1 MNKNNQIYGV
11 DISKGVFDVV
21 NSMGEHFQFKNNVS
35 GFKSFLKI
43 LMKEDLVV
51 MEATGYY
58 HYRLAQFLYEKGIK
72 VSVVNPLSVKR
83 FIQMKLSKIKT
94 DKSDAKAIC
103 EYASTNE
110 VPLYTARDKS
120 QAEALQILRLIA
132 IYTKQS
138 TALKNKLHGEKV
150 LGKPSKLV
158 YHSLNRSLKVLQNE
172 IKTLESRLT
181 EIVKDDQQ
189 KQLTL
194 LKSIPGLGNKT
205 AIMLLVLTNGFTSFE
220 DASQLCCYAGIT
232 PTIRAS
238 GSSVRGKSRISKMGN
253 PKLRNLLFMCSFTA
267 CKHNKACRDIY
278 ERIIA
283 KGKSKKLALIAV
295 CNKLLKQA
303 FAVATSGLPYD
314 ENYASRLK

>member
-1 MNKNNQIYGV
+1 MDKYKETFGV
-11 DISKGVFDVV
+11 DISKDVFDVYG
-21 NSMGEHFQFKNNVS
+21 SECGHSQFKNDEQ
-35 GFKSFLKI
+35 GFKLFAKTLAS
-43 LMKEDLVV
+43 DSLVV

-58 HYRLAQFLYEKGIK
+58 HYRLAQFLYKNGIA

-238 GSSVRGKSRISKMGN
+238 GSSVRGKSRINKMGN

-283 KGKSKKLALIAV
+283 KGKSKKLSLIAV

-314 ENYASRLK
+314 ENYASKLG